1 MSKMSFRRLSF
12 RQVLFVLSGILV
24 HYVGYYSFYRV
35 YSFITS
41 GIIRF
46 IGYTHSLCRI
56 SLRRISLRRI
66 SLRRV
71 SLRRVS
77 LRRVS
82 LRQVSLRRISLRR
95 ISLRRVYSFITWDNV
110 WYITSLRF
118 SVRGLTSFPAI
129 SSRARLCLRYFCMVL

>member
-56 SLRRISLRRI
+56 SLRRVSLRRISLRRI

-77 LRRVS
+77 SPLYVCLAVLKQKRK
-82 LRQVSLRRISLRR
+82 QK
-95 ISLRRVYSFITWDNV
+95 TWRTL
-110 WYITSLRF
+110 YIAEHG
-118 SVRGLTSFPAI
+118 V
-129 SSRARLCLRYFCMVL
+129 